1 MSCVGGVLA
10 GEKSLQRRTVI
21 DRAAGSGTGA
31 RTRPGGLSPV
41 KSLGPWSLRCTPLSG
56 RTARPWSGPRGSGR
70 DGREKSQ
77 VCHGKCAV
85 NESSYNVIFSIIF
98 WTDGRTDVKT
108 VANVESPRSFKLV
121 ARVRTGPRAA
131 LVHLLRRMRVR
142 SARAPLRP
150 RTAPRRRSRGRA
162 APPPPPQPRG
172 C

>member
-31 RTRPGGLSPV
+31 RTRPGGLSLKSRSVSPV
-41 KSLGPWSLRCTPLSG
+41 HSALRPHCPAVVWSARIRARRTRKVSSVPW
-56 RTARPWSGPRGSGR
+56 
-70 DGREKSQ
+70 Q
-77 VCHGKCAV
+77 VCGQRI
-85 NESSYNVIFSIIF
+85 ELQRYIF

-108 VANVESPRSFKLV
+108 VANVESPERFKLV